1 MRDLHEEDPREVE
14 ASKFRLNYIG
24 LEGNIACLDW
34 LAMEVSNEPFIK
46 AIAAIGKMYWR
57 RLSLSGKLKIQED
70 AMDLERTSY
79 QKIPIHPASDVACR
93 LGGTQKENKSLFS
106 LLLEIE
112 SRMHAETRNEKIDQ
126 LFKRS
131 KKREHQYQYSRV
143 DNLSRYCE

>member
-1 MRDLHEEDPREVE
+1 
-14 ASKFRLNYIG
+14 
-24 LEGNIACLDW
+24 
-34 LAMEVSNEPFIK
+34 
-46 AIAAIGKMYWR
+46 MYWR
-57 RLSLSGKLKIQED
+57 RLSLSGKLKIRED

-112 SRMHAETRNEKIDQ
+112 SQMRAETRNEKIDQ
-126 LFKRS
+126 LLKRS